1 MNKLFYKLMLLVAV
15 LSAGLPVCAASFT
28 TGGISYNII
37 SASGRTVEVTKNTYY
52 QGDIVIPPSVSYGGK
67 SYKVVAIGDMAFN
80 DNKDVTSLVIPS
92 SVDTIKYCAFS
103 GCSGIKTITIEDG
116 KSELLTHGNTNSY
129 NGIFTGCGNLRK
141 VYLGRNI
148 RPVADGIKEPFREST
163 IQTIIL
169 GNNVSEI
176 RKQMFYGCERLD
188 NITIPNNVTRLGI
201 ESFYGCKSLK
211 SVQLS
216 NELKYIE
223 RNAFQ
228 GCEKLK
234 GITIPEKVTSI
245 GDEVFRGCSS
255 LESIVIPD
263 NVEALGQGAFYG
275 CSNLTSIKFSKQ
287 LEFIEKNLFYGC
299 ISLQSLT
306 IPGNITEINDP
317 YYVFKGCSALKRI
330 TFEDGEKPLKFICTT
345 GNAFYDSKLYYL
357 YIGRNIEAVC
367 LQPFKNQYIEE
378 LTFGPK
384 VTAIEGGAFEGCAR
398 LKSVVFPNNI
408 TDIGGGAFSGC
419 RSLETIKLSENLTRI
434 NDHTFYSCDSL
445 TSITIPDKVTTIGRY
460 AFGNYSGSNSKMQKI
475 ILGKKVDVIGE
486 RAFEACYRAEI
497 ISYNPVAPKIDGS
510 SFPFGSSS
518 YKNATIVKVPVG
530 SYESYSQASE
540 WKNFKNIKAVIG
552 MIPATKIE
560 FGTTALTV
568 KRGES
573 VKMDVTFTPAN
584 VTYKSLKWESTN
596 TNVATV
602 DANGKVT
609 ALAEGETEIIATT
622 TDDSNLSI
630 TAAITVV
637 KPYTLGDANGDEQ
650 ITAVDVSQTVAYIL
664 GMPSMEFVFL
674 AADVNE
680 DGKVTAVDI
689 SLIVNKILHPSSA
702 MMALAPSSYLSPL
715 YGNLTAEPVEITA
728 GRTAELAIA
737 LGNIADCTALQFDVE
752 LPQGVSVI
760 DNTPALT
767 DCHSHIVASRAQ
779 DNGGMRVV
787 TFSMSNARL
796 GENAVATM
804 TLVADMQTAE
814 GTYPVV
820 IRNIHAAD
828 AMGNE
833 YAVPEMRSTVKVA
846 RPLGV
851 DGIDAAG
858 LTIRTEGHNIYVK
871 SAADTTLRLVSID
884 GTARTLNIV
893 AGENV
898 FCIENAG
905 LYIIAGRKVVIK

>member
-1 MNKLFYKLMLLVAV
+1 M
-15 LSAGLPVCAASFT
+15 
-28 TGGISYNII
+28 
-37 SASGRTVEVTKNTYY
+37 
-52 QGDIVIPPSVSYGGK
+52 
-67 SYKVVAIGDMAFN
+67 
-80 DNKDVTSLVIPS
+80 
-92 SVDTIKYCAFS
+92 
-103 GCSGIKTITIEDG
+103 
-116 KSELLTHGNTNSY
+116 
-129 NGIFTGCGNLRK
+129 
-141 VYLGRNI
+141 
-148 RPVADGIKEPFREST
+148 
-163 IQTIIL
+163 
-169 GNNVSEI
+169 
-176 RKQMFYGCERLD
+176 
-188 NITIPNNVTRLGI
+188 
-201 ESFYGCKSLK
+201 
-211 SVQLS
+211 
-216 NELKYIE
+216 
-223 RNAFQ
+223 
-228 GCEKLK
+228 
-234 GITIPEKVTSI
+234 
-245 GDEVFRGCSS
+245 
-255 LESIVIPD
+255 
-263 NVEALGQGAFYG
+263 
-275 CSNLTSIKFSKQ
+275 
-287 LEFIEKNLFYGC
+287 
-299 ISLQSLT
+299 
-306 IPGNITEINDP
+306 
-317 YYVFKGCSALKRI
+317 
-330 TFEDGEKPLKFICTT
+330 
-345 GNAFYDSKLYYL
+345 
-357 YIGRNIEAVC
+357 
-367 LQPFKNQYIEE
+367 
-378 LTFGPK
+378 
-384 VTAIEGGAFEGCAR
+384 
-398 LKSVVFPNNI
+398 
-408 TDIGGGAFSGC
+408 
-419 RSLETIKLSENLTRI
+419 
-434 NDHTFYSCDSL
+434 
-445 TSITIPDKVTTIGRY
+445 TSITIPDKVSTIDRY
-460 AFGNYSGSNSKMQKI
+460 AFSSYNDSNMNMQKI

-510 SFPFGSSS
+510 SFPVYVS
-518 YKNATIVKVPVG
+518 YKDPNSGKYVYCKDITIVKVPVG

-552 MIPATKIE
+552 MIPATKIA

>member
-1 MNKLFYKLMLLVAV
+1 M
-15 LSAGLPVCAASFT
+15 
-28 TGGISYNII
+28 
-37 SASGRTVEVTKNTYY
+37 
-52 QGDIVIPPSVSYGGK
+52 
-67 SYKVVAIGDMAFN
+67 
-80 DNKDVTSLVIPS
+80 
-92 SVDTIKYCAFS
+92 
-103 GCSGIKTITIEDG
+103 
-116 KSELLTHGNTNSY
+116 
-129 NGIFTGCGNLRK
+129 
-141 VYLGRNI
+141 
-148 RPVADGIKEPFREST
+148 
-163 IQTIIL
+163 
-169 GNNVSEI
+169 
-176 RKQMFYGCERLD
+176 
-188 NITIPNNVTRLGI
+188 
-201 ESFYGCKSLK
+201 
-211 SVQLS
+211 
-216 NELKYIE
+216 
-223 RNAFQ
+223 
-228 GCEKLK
+228 
-234 GITIPEKVTSI
+234 
-245 GDEVFRGCSS
+245 
-255 LESIVIPD
+255 
-263 NVEALGQGAFYG
+263 
-275 CSNLTSIKFSKQ
+275 
-287 LEFIEKNLFYGC
+287 
-299 ISLQSLT
+299 QSLT
-306 IPGNITEINDP
+306 IPGNITEINNP
-317 YYVFKGCSALKRI
+317 YGVFYGCSALKRI
-330 TFEDGEKPLKFICTT
+330 TFEDGEKPLKFICTN
-345 GNAFYDSKLYYL
+345 GDAAFWNSKLYYL
-357 YIGRNIEAVC
+357 YIGRNIEAVR

-378 LTFGPK
+378 LIFGPK
-384 VTAIEGGAFEGCAR
+384 VTAIEGGAFAGCTR

-460 AFGNYSGSNSKMQKI
+460 AFGNNNGSNSNVQVQKI

-486 RAFEACYRAEI
+486 SAFEKCYMAEI

-510 SFPFGSSS
+510 SFPFGTYYYDPNSGKYVY
-518 YKNATIVKVPVG
+518 YKDVAIVKVPVG
-530 SYESYSQASE
+530 AYESYSQASE
-540 WKNFKNIKAVIG
+540 WKNLKNIKAVIG
-552 MIPATKIE
+552 MIPATKIA

-715 YGNLTAEPVEITA
+715 YGNLTAEPAEITA

>member
-1 MNKLFYKLMLLVAV
+1 M
-15 LSAGLPVCAASFT
+15 
-28 TGGISYNII
+28 
-37 SASGRTVEVTKNTYY
+37 
-52 QGDIVIPPSVSYGGK
+52 
-67 SYKVVAIGDMAFN
+67 
-80 DNKDVTSLVIPS
+80 
-92 SVDTIKYCAFS
+92 
-103 GCSGIKTITIEDG
+103 
-116 KSELLTHGNTNSY
+116 
-129 NGIFTGCGNLRK
+129 
-141 VYLGRNI
+141 
-148 RPVADGIKEPFREST
+148 ST
-163 IQTIIL
+163 I
-169 GNNVSEI
+169 
-176 RKQMFYGCERLD
+176 D
-188 NITIPNNVTRLGI
+188 
-201 ESFYGCKSLK
+201 
-211 SVQLS
+211 
-216 NELKYIE
+216 
-223 RNAFQ
+223 
-228 GCEKLK
+228 
-234 GITIPEKVTSI
+234 
-245 GDEVFRGCSS
+245 
-255 LESIVIPD
+255 
-263 NVEALGQGAFYG
+263 
-275 CSNLTSIKFSKQ
+275 
-287 LEFIEKNLFYGC
+287 
-299 ISLQSLT
+299 
-306 IPGNITEINDP
+306 
-317 YYVFKGCSALKRI
+317 
-330 TFEDGEKPLKFICTT
+330 
-345 GNAFYDSKLYYL
+345 
-357 YIGRNIEAVC
+357 
-367 LQPFKNQYIEE
+367 
-378 LTFGPK
+378 
-384 VTAIEGGAFEGCAR
+384 
-398 LKSVVFPNNI
+398 
-408 TDIGGGAFSGC
+408 
-419 RSLETIKLSENLTRI
+419 
-434 NDHTFYSCDSL
+434 
-445 TSITIPDKVTTIGRY
+445 RY
-460 AFGNYSGSNSKMQKI
+460 AFSSYNDSNMNMQKI

-510 SFPFGSSS
+510 SFPVYVS
-518 YKNATIVKVPVG
+518 YKDPNSGKYVYCKDITIVKVPVG

-552 MIPATKIE
+552 MIPATKIA